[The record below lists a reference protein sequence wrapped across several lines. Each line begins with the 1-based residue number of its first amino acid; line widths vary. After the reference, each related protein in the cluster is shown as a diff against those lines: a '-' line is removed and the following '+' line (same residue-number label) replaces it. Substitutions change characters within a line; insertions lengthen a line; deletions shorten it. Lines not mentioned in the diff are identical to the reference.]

1 MHWRSRSL
9 LGRAHLAWAA
19 AGVGPPGSCLRT
31 SCKCYRFLPIN
42 ADLIKWSP
50 DAGPEHCVPA
60 FSFSLQNIT
69 LTGLLPHLWEG
80 DTAKNLEPL
89 HLRGLSDVPL
99 SLPLCGQRQP
109 EHKPLGGPW
118 LLCLSPSLLPASWR
132 TLCPGPSVSLTQ
144 CPAKPTAPPP
154 QARHPLAGALAHCTP
169 PLPLLMKYQPSTLLS
184 KQGKGQLCTREQLP
198 PARQAV
204 WLPEG

>member
-9 LGRAHLAWAA
+9 LGRAHLAWAT

-69 LTGLLPHLWEG
+69 LTGLLPHLWEE

-89 HLRGLSDVPL
+89 HLRGLSEVPL

-109 EHKPLGGPW
+109 EHSLWGALGCSVFP
-118 LLCLSPSLLPASWR
+118 PSLLPASQR
-132 TLCPGPSVSLTQ
+132 TLCPEPSVSLTAV
-144 CPAKPTAPPP
+144 PSKAHSLPPP
-154 QARHPLAGALAHCTP
+154 SQAPSRGSFGTLHPTSPAADEVPAIHS
-169 PLPLLMKYQPSTLLS
+169 PL
-184 KQGKGQLCTREQLP
+184 
-198 PARQAV
+198 
-204 WLPEG
+204 